1 MEKKELEK
9 LVEKLQADVR
19 TYSEA
24 GAEMG
29 NEIRTLKLRLAG
41 SKGLNKQLQSK
52 VEHYKDLCLEG
63 DKLNEE
69 KIAKI
74 EKLEKECESY
84 KHRFKTCRVPSKRPC
99 TTLMLKNRILKHTAI
114 GLGTRKSSLVGKNLP
129 FHLFL
134 IRHGSSRIMAFFH

>member
-74 EKLEKECESY
+74 EKLEKDCESY
-84 KHRFKTCRVPSKRPC
+84 KTQIQN
-99 TTLMLKNRILKHTAI
+99 LQ
-114 GLGTRKSSLVGKNLP
+114 SSLKTALYDLNVEKSNFEAYRNWP
-129 FHLFL
+129 WYKKIFT
-134 IRHGSSRIMAFFH
+134 RW

>member
-84 KHRFKTCRVPSKRPC
+84 KTQIQN
-99 TTLMLKNRILKHTAI
+99 LQ
-114 GLGTRKSSLVGKNLP
+114 SSLKTAMYDLNVEKSNFEAYRNWP
-129 FHLFL
+129 WYKKIFT
-134 IRHGSSRIMAFFH
+134 RW

>member
-74 EKLEKECESY
+74 EKLKKECEAY
-84 KHRFKTCRVPSKRPC
+84 KTQIQN
-99 TTLMLKNRILKHTAI
+99 LQ
-114 GLGTRKSSLVGKNLP
+114 SSLKTALYDLNVEKSNFEAYRNWP
-129 FHLFL
+129 WYKKIFT
-134 IRHGSSRIMAFFH
+134 RW

>member
-69 KIAKI
+69 KIATI
-74 EKLEKECESY
+74 DKLKKKCEAY
-84 KHRFKTCRVPSKRPC
+84 KTQIQN
-99 TTLMLKNRILKHTAI
+99 LQ
-114 GLGTRKSSLVGKNLP
+114 SSLETAMYDLNVEKSNFEAYRNWP
-129 FHLFL
+129 WYKKIFT
-134 IRHGSSRIMAFFH
+134 RW

>member
-19 TYSEA
+19 TYREA
-24 GAEMG
+24 GAEIG

-63 DKLNEE
+63 DKLNEAR
-69 KIAKI
+69 IAAI
-74 EKLEKECESY
+74 EKLEKECEAY
-84 KHRFKTCRVPSKRPC
+84 KTQIQN
-99 TTLMLKNRILKHTAI
+99 LQ
-114 GLGTRKSSLVGKNLP
+114 SSLKTAMYDLNVEKSNFEAYRNWP
-129 FHLFL
+129 WYKKIFT
-134 IRHGSSRIMAFFH
+134 RW